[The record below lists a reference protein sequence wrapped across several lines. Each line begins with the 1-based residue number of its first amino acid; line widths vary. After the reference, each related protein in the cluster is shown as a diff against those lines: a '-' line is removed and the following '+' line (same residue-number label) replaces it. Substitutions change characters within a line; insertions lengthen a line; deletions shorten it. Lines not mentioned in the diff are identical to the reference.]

1 MRHGESTQY
10 GPDEC
15 EDRPAGRDHP
25 SRRRGRTGGST
36 VIRSAY
42 RALRPALFTLPAE
55 TAHRAVHTGL
65 RTVQYTPI
73 EDGLRRRF
81 APDDDRLAVDVFG
94 ESFGNPVGVAAG
106 FDKNA
111 ELPSVLGALG
121 FGHVEVG
128 GVTAERQAGN
138 PRPRMFRLPEDD
150 ALINRMGFN
159 NDGADVVGE
168 RLAEADCR
176 VPIGVNIGKS
186 KSTPNEDAEGDY
198 LYTFE
203 RVGAGEYFVVN
214 VSSPNTPGL
223 RELQQRD
230 RLESILGTLADA
242 GADPLLVKLSPDL
255 TRAAVEDALGVVE
268 DLDLDGV
275 IATNTTTGRSPWLRG
290 DHADETGGLSGKPIE
305 GAPTRLIR
313 CIAERT
319 EKPIVGVG
327 GVTDAEGAYEKIRA
341 GASLVQL
348 YTGLVYEG
356 PSIARDINRGL
367 LDRLERDGFDSIED
381 AVGADL

>member
-1 MRHGESTQY
+1 MPPY
-10 GPDEC
+10 DLLKP
-15 EDRPAGRDHP
+15 
-25 SRRRGRTGGST
+25 
-36 VIRSAY
+36 
-42 RALRPALFTLPAE
+42 LLFRLDAE
-55 TAHRAVHTGL
+55 TAHGL
-65 RTVQYTPI
+65 GHGLLETMQGTPLERVVADHYTVVDSKLRVETLGCAFPNPI
-73 EDGLRRRF
+73 
-81 APDDDRLAVDVFG
+81 
-94 ESFGNPVGVAAG
+94 GVAAG

-111 ELPSVLGALG
+111 TVPAALAALG

-128 GVTAERQAGN
+128 GVTAEPQAGN

-168 RLAEADCR
+168 RLARAGCR

-305 GAPTRLIR
+305 GESTRLIR
-313 CIAERT
+313 FIAERT

-367 LDRLERDGFDSIED
+367 LERLERDGFDSIED